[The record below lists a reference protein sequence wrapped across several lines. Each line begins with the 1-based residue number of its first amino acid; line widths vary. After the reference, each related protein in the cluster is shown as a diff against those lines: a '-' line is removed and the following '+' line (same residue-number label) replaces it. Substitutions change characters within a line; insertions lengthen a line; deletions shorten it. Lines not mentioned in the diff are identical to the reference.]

1 MLETIRLICDS
12 GLLVLIWIVQ
22 LIIYP
27 SFSYYKH
34 VDLFQWHSNYTKR
47 IAVIVIPLMVT
58 QLIISLIQVYTTP
71 DFYSILYSS
80 LVIAAWLITFIM
92 FVPLHENISKEK
104 DIEISIKKL
113 KLHNWLRT
121 VLWSFIFMLT
131 CYLKFTFL

>member
-34 VDLFQWHSNYTKR
+34 EDLHKWHTIYTKR
-47 IAVIVIPLMVT
+47 IAIVVIPLMTT
-58 QLIISLIQVYTTP
+58 QLVVSSIQIYLDLSYLSLLYLIMVLLAWISTFLI
-71 DFYSILYSS
+71 
-80 LVIAAWLITFIM
+80 
-92 FVPLHENISKEK
+92 FVPLHDNISKK
-104 DIEISIKKL
+104 KAIEQSIKKL

-121 VLWSFIFMLT
+121 ILWSFIFILT
-131 CYLKFTFL
+131 CYIETTLL

>member
-34 VDLFQWHSNYTKR
+34 VDLFQWHSSYTKR

-80 LVIAAWLITFIM
+80 LVIAAWIITFIM
-92 FVPLHENISKEK
+92 FVPLHENISKER
-104 DIEISIKKL
+104 DVEISIKKL